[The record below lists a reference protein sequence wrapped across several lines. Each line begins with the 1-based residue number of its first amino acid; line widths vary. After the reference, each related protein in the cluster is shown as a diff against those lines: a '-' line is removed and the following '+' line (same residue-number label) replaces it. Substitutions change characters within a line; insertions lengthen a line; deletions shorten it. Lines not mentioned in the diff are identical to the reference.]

1 MDCIDQTIGQRFAL
15 YRGDCVRVMR
25 GIPADSVGYSIFSP
39 PFASLYTY
47 SDDPRDMG
55 NCRDDAEFFGQ
66 YRYML
71 SELYRVMMPGR
82 LVSVHCMDLP
92 TSKVRHGVIGLRDFS
107 GDLIRAMEDA
117 GFVLHCR
124 VTIWKDPV
132 TAMQRTKAIGLL
144 YKQLR
149 KDSAMSR
156 QGFPDYLVTFYK
168 PGSNAE
174 PIAHTPEQFPVAA
187 DRNERGD
194 AGWQEY
200 ASPCWTGEDA
210 TLDDARI
217 ADLVERYPADLMWR
231 DINMSDTLQ
240 YRSAREH
247 DDERHICPLQIP
259 VITRGIDLWSNPGD
273 VVLSPFTG
281 IGSEGVTALRLG
293 RRFIGAELKA
303 SYYRQAAANLAAED
317 GQQQMFGGGNG

>member
-107 GDLIRAMEDA
+107 GDLIRAMEDVW
-117 GFVLHCR
+117 FVLHCR

-132 TAMQRTKAIGLL
+132 TAMQRRCAARS
-144 YKQLR
+144 LR
-149 KDSAMSR
+149 WRERPSGRTRTPNGSPTGASAAPAVSR
-156 QGFPDYLVTFYK
+156 S
-168 PGSNAE
+168 GSGGV
-174 PIAHTPEQFPVAA
+174 H
-187 DRNERGD
+187 
-194 AGWQEY
+194 
-200 ASPCWTGEDA
+200 A
-210 TLDDARI
+210 TTTI
-217 ADLVERYPADLMWR
+217 
-231 DINMSDTLQ
+231 
-240 YRSAREH
+240 
-247 DDERHICPLQIP
+247 
-259 VITRGIDLWSNPGD
+259 
-273 VVLSPFTG
+273 
-281 IGSEGVTALRLG
+281 
-293 RRFIGAELKA
+293 
-303 SYYRQAAANLAAED
+303 
-317 GQQQMFGGGNG
+317 

>member
-1 MDCIDQTIGQRFAL
+1 MDCIDQLIGDRFAL
-15 YRGDCVRVMR
+15 YRGDCVRVVA
-25 GIPADSVGYSIFSP
+25 GLPDNSVGYSIFSP

-66 YRYML
+66 FRYLLGEMYRA
-71 SELYRVMMPGR
+71 VMPGR
-82 LVSVHCMDLP
+82 LVSIHCMDLP
-92 TSKVRHGVIGLRDFS
+92 MSKTRHGVIGLRDFS
-107 GDLIRAMEDA
+107 GEIIRAMEDA

-132 TAMQRTKAIGLL
+132 TAMQRTKSIGLL

-156 QGFPDYLVTFYK
+156 QGYPDYLITFYK
-168 PGSNAE
+168 PGDNPE
-174 PIAHTPEQFPVAA
+174 RIAHTSDQFPVAA
-187 DRNERGD
+187 DRNERGN

-200 ASPCWTGEDA
+200 ASPCWTGGDP
-210 TLDDARI
+210 TLDDSRI
-217 ADLVERYPADLMWR
+217 SDLLERFPDPVWW
-231 DINMSDTLQ
+231 DVNPSDTLQ

-259 VITRGIDLWSNPGD
+259 VIVRGLDLWSNPGD
-273 VVLSPFTG
+273 VVLSPFAG
-281 IGSEGVTALRLG
+281 IGSEGVAALRLG
-293 RRFIGAELKA
+293 RRFVGAELKA
-303 SYYRQAAANLAAED
+303 SYYQQACRNLLGEE
-317 GQQQMFGGGNG
+317 GQQDLFGSAHV